1 VRFRR
6 VLVFSSSLDSS
17 TLTKLQRKLLVAALG
32 LGLSAAQ
39 PAFAQRPLPPG
50 AAGPLVGMA
59 EVFHVDETTGLAL
72 GGFDPVTY
80 LLPEGPQPGRS
91 PHELVWSGVAW
102 RFASAANRAAFE
114 ASPTVY
120 APRLGGY
127 DAEAMSRGMI
137 VDANP
142 AISVIREGRL
152 YLFRNDANR
161 ARFLADPTVA
171 PRAEERW
178 AGLRTGLVQP

>member
-1 VRFRR
+1 MP
-6 VLVFSSSLDSS
+6 
-17 TLTKLQRKLLVAALG
+17 QRKLLIAALS
-32 LGLSAAQ
+32 LGLLPAQ
-39 PAFAQRPLPPG
+39 PALAQRPLPPG
-50 AAGPLVGMA
+50 AAGPLVAMT
-59 EVFHVDETTGLAL
+59 EVFHVDEATGFAL

-127 DAEAMSRGMI
+127 DAEAMSRGRM

-142 AISVIREGRL
+142 TISIIRDGRL

-161 ARFLADPTVA
+161 ARFLADPAVG

-178 AGLRTGLVQP
+178 AGLKAGLVPP